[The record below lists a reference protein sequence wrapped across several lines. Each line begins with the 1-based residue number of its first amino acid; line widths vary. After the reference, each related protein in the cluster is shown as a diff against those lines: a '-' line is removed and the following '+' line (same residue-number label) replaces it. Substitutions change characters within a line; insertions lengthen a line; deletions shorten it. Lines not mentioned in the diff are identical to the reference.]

1 MHVVD
6 YELTIT
12 DEAQTAE
19 DRTLQGALRGRGHVP
34 EHIAIIMDGNG
45 RWARKRGLPRLYGHR
60 EGVASA
66 KDIMGACAQLGVS
79 YLTLYTFSLENWERP
94 AREVDALMTLLLRT
108 IRRERKTLE
117 KNNIQLQVIGDVS
130 RLPRKM
136 RNELEEIIDA
146 TASNTGM
153 TLVLALSYSGRWE
166 IVEAVRK
173 LARRVRDG
181 KLEPDAITE
190 GLVSQALGTD
200 GIPDPDL
207 LIRTGGEYRVSNFL
221 LWQMAYTEIVITEG
235 YWPVFRREQLYGAI
249 RCYQDRD
256 RRFGRIQTSVYSPLI
271 HHLDEMPDDQN

>member
-1 MHVVD
+1 MYAVD
-6 YELTIT
+6 HELTT
-12 DEAQTAE
+12 TEEAQTAE
-19 DRTLQGALRGRGHVP
+19 DRALQGALRSRGHVP

-45 RWARKRGLPRLYGHR
+45 RWARKRSLPRLYGHR

-94 AREVDALMTLLLRT
+94 EREVDALMTLLLRT

-117 KNNIQLQVIGDVS
+117 RNNIQLQVIGDVS
-130 RLPRKM
+130 RLPRRM
-136 RNELEEIIDA
+136 RNELQETIDA

-153 TLVLALSYSGRWE
+153 TLVLAISYSGRWE
-166 IVEAVRK
+166 IVEATRK

-181 KLEPDAITE
+181 ELEPDAITE
-190 GLVSQALGTD
+190 CLVSQALGTD

-235 YWPVFRREQLYGAI
+235 YWPAFRREQLYGAI
-249 RCYQDRD
+249 RSYQDRD
-256 RRFGRIQTSVYSPLI
+256 RRFGRIQASA
-271 HHLDEMPDDQN
+271 

>member
-1 MHVVD
+1 MYAVD
-6 YELTIT
+6 HELTT
-12 DEAQTAE
+12 TEEAQTAE
-19 DRTLQGALRGRGHVP
+19 DRALQGAIRSRGHVP

-94 AREVDALMTLLLRT
+94 EREVDALMTLLLRT

-117 KNNIQLQVIGDVS
+117 RNNIQLQVIGDVS
-130 RLPRKM
+130 RLPRRM
-136 RNELEEIIDA
+136 RNELQETIDA
-146 TASNTGM
+146 TAGNTGM
-153 TLVLALSYSGRWE
+153 TLVLAISYSGRWE
-166 IVEAVRK
+166 IVEATRK

-181 KLEPDAITE
+181 ELEPDAITE
-190 GLVSQALGTD
+190 CLVSQALGTD
-200 GIPDPDL
+200 GTPDPDL

-235 YWPVFRREQLYGAI
+235 YWPAFRREQLYGAI
-249 RCYQDRD
+249 RSYQDRD
-256 RRFGRIQTSVYSPLI
+256 RRFGRIQASA
-271 HHLDEMPDDQN
+271 